1 MTCGSLIQSGR
12 KKDVPEGFRLWKQ
25 INEAQFTGG
34 GEGGGGVRGWGGVC
48 ACV

>member
-34 GEGGGGVRGWGGVC
+34 VC
-48 ACV
+48 VCVCVCVCDCLCL